1 MLVESLT
8 AQSLSET
15 PRGGSTGDLVR
26 PAESGARAEARAS
39 SKNNPAAERSEA
51 QSSSRSRLAYDT
63 ELSRVFVEIVDP
75 KSGEVVQRFPPEQL
89 VRHMSELIDQD
100 LLDPSAGAG
109 DPGLV
114 LDEVV

>member
-26 PAESGARAEARAS
+26 AAESSARAEARAS
-39 SKNNPAAERSEA
+39 SGGNPGAERGQA
-51 QSSSRSRLAYDT
+51 QSSRSSRSRLTYDT

-100 LLDPSAGAG
+100 LLDPGAG

-114 LDEVV
+114 FDKVV